1 MSHEVMSGPAPLSE
15 PIFDGASGEFFAQE
29 PEKLK
34 VLAHPIRMKIL
45 KQAQLGEVSAK
56 EASRDLEEP
65 IGKVSY
71 HVRVLAEAGLL
82 ELTRQTPRRGAIESH
97 YRATVSM
104 HLDDAT
110 WQAVGRDVRRLML
123 AAAAKE
129 WSADL
134 HAAVESGGFELDEAL
149 LANAHF
155 AADAKGLDELREA
168 LDAHYRR
175 LLEIEAS
182 IAARMAGDP
191 EAEVTEVNVGVA
203 FYEGAKTP
211 AANAP
216 FFARSGGVAYPLIPE
231 YIEDH

>member
-1 MSHEVMSGPAPLSE
+1 MSHEVVHGHAPR
-15 PIFDGASGEFFAQE
+15 FDAASGERFARD
-29 PEKLK
+29 PEQLR

-45 KQAQLGEVSAK
+45 KQAQVGEVSAK
-56 EASRDLEEP
+56 EAARDLDEP

-71 HVRVLAEAGLL
+71 HVRVMADAGLL
-82 ELTRQTPRRGAIESH
+82 KLTRQTPRRGAIESH

-110 WQAVGRDVRRLML
+110 WQAVGHDVRRLML

-134 HAAVESGGFELDEAL
+134 HAAVETGGFELDEAL

-155 AADAKGLDELREA
+155 AADAEGLAELREA

-182 IAARMAGDP
+182 IAARLVDDP
-191 EAEVTEVNVGVA
+191 ETDITEVNVGLA
-203 FYEGAKTP
+203 FYEGASTP

-216 FFARSGGVAYPLIPE
+216 FFARFGGETYPLIPE
-231 YIEDH
+231 